1 LTGKFLPFFPSIS
14 QSYRDKV
21 PAGGTIVASRPWEAC
36 EIIMRSII
44 VYVMAQMRRM
54 QSDRRGA
61 VAVVIAL
68 LAIPVLAGFAAMAV
82 DTSTWSSA
90 QNSAQGAAD
99 NAALS
104 ALVAAGAG
112 ASSTQITN
120 EALANAALNG
130 FTNGQHG
137 VTVTLNNPPK
147 SGPNTSN
154 SGAYEVIVTKPQ
166 KTLFGGL
173 LGTAP
178 TVIGRAVALN
188 QSSPACL
195 LALDTSASSAIG
207 LSGGSTQVTAT
218 NCTVAAN
225 SSNTSSPNPA
235 VTLSGGSSLTASKLN
250 VVGTYATSG
259 GTVSATIKTG
269 ASATSDPYASLAVPS
284 FSGCN
289 QTDYKLNGGTAT
301 INPGVYCGGISVNG
315 GTLTMNAGAYIL
327 DGCNG
332 GGGCNSF
339 NVSGGSTVTGSGVSI
354 VLTASGTT
362 APMDVWGTVNISG
375 GSTVT
380 LSAPA
385 SGSMQGIVMYMDRNA
400 PGPLTTGCNNSQCTD
415 YFNGGSSMSITGAL
429 YFPSQLVN
437 YSGGGSGSACEQL
450 IADTIAFSGGASFGK
465 SCGSLNVPGLS
476 GGTQGIPAE

>member
-14 QSYRDKV
+14 QSYGDKV
-21 PAGGTIVASRPWEAC
+21 PAGGTIIASRPWEAC

-112 ASSTQITN
+112 ASSTQVTN

-130 FTNGQHG
+130 FTNGQNG
-137 VTVTLNNPPK
+137 VTVTVNNPPK

-154 SGAYEVIVTKPQ
+154 SSAYEVIVTKPQ

-188 QSSPACL
+188 PSPACL
-195 LALDTSASSAIG
+195 LALNTSASSAFA
-207 LSGGSTQVTAT
+207 LSGGSTTVTAS

-225 SSNTSSPNPA
+225 SSSASA
-235 VTLSGGSSLTASKLN
+235 VTLSGGASITAGKLN
-250 VVGTYATSG
+250 VVGNYTTSG
-259 GTVSATIKTG
+259 GSTVTATIKTG
-269 ASATSDPYASLAVPS
+269 APATSDPYASLAVPS
-284 FSGCN
+284 FSGCGSN
-289 QTDYKLNGGTAT
+289 PTTTGGSPTTYTPSGSPT
-301 INPGVYCGGISVNG
+301 INPGVYCGGINVSG
-315 GTLTMNAGAYIL
+315 GANLTMNSGTYII
-327 DGCNG
+327 NG
-332 GGGCNSF
+332 SGPGNFAF
-339 NVSGGSTVTGSGVSI
+339 NVSGSTVTGSGVSI
-354 VLTASGTT
+354 VVTGPGTGG
-362 APMDVWGTVNISG
+362 WGTVNIS

-385 SGSMQGIVMYMDRNA
+385 SGAMQGVVMYMDRKA
-400 PGPLTTGCNNSQCTD
+400 PGPLTTGCNNNQCTD
-415 YFNGGSSMSITGAL
+415 NISGGSSMSITGTL
-429 YFPSQLVN
+429 YFPSQIVN

-450 IADTIAFSGGASFGK
+450 IADEITFSGGASFGK
-465 SCGSLNVPGLS
+465 SCGSLTVPGLS